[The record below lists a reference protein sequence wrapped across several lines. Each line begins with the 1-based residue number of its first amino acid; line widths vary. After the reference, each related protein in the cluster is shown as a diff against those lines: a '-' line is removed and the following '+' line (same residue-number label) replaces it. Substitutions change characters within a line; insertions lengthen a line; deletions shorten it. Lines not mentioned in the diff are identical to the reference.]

1 MNRWTFG
8 GILALVLV
16 VGISIY
22 AARGDGDVA
31 SKPGVQAKPAVA
43 PKSPDIV
50 PAPGGESGSAASVP
64 NALNPPNDTSIPP
77 DHHAIKNYTNYIS
90 FQERTRSF
98 FDGAAKS
105 SLDERKRGGAAIAG
119 EISVQEKE
127 GKLLPVESLFLNLA
141 ILEYTTANDDEYKGI
156 ADQMVGEF
164 RARAARAESEQVT
177 KALADPR
184 FVSYKEREAAI
195 AQEALTMPE
204 GPARDE
210 FLRKRLEEARI
221 EAYRPA
227 PVPR

>member
-1 MNRWTFG
+1 M
-8 GILALVLV
+8 LV
-16 VGISIY
+16 VVISIY
-22 AARGDGDVA
+22 VARGDGDVA
-31 SKPGVQAKPAVA
+31 SKPAPVVQAKPAVA

-64 NALNPPNDTSIPP
+64 NALNALNDPSIPP
-77 DHHAIKNYTNYIS
+77 DHPAIKNYSNYLS

-105 SLDERKRGGAAIAG
+105 SLDELKRGGAAIAG
-119 EISVQEKE
+119 EIEVQKNE

-141 ILEYTTANDDEYKGI
+141 ILKYTTANDDEYKSI
-156 ADQMVGEF
+156 AEQMVGEF
-164 RARAARAESEQVT
+164 RARAARAESEQLS
-177 KALADPR
+177 KALSDPR

-204 GPARDE
+204 GPARDG

-227 PVPR
+227 PTPTSR